1 MRDWDLKVPA
11 WEVVETFGPSI
22 RTRSMNALVANQSH
36 RKNFGQIARETRVEE
51 VVP

>member
-1 MRDWDLKVPA
+1 MRDWDLKVRLGRSI
-11 WEVVETFGPSI
+11 ETFAPSI

-36 RKNFGQIARETRVEE
+36 RKNFGQIARQTRVEE